1 MTLNSHGIYAPYCL
15 LSRSVLI
22 LHMCHKSH
30 RVNQM
35 QSSEETATSCGKI
48 KPAFFWGG
56 GGTENGC
63 SIARTAVHCFPVGL
77 HKSLWTLTIK
87 QLMWRGMDVDITV
100 ELSKLLEKCPWKKH
114 WQINHLLVWVAEKE
128 TTSFFLKQS
137 DPACSLSFCFH
148 PEWYLCHSHGS
159 SRLTTNKSL
168 LLSELFLSLLAN
180 NQANL

>member
-1 MTLNSHGIYAPYCL
+1 MTLNSHGICTIP
-15 LSRSVLI
+15 
-22 LHMCHKSH
+22 
-30 RVNQM
+30 
-35 QSSEETATSCGKI
+35 
-48 KPAFFWGG
+48 PAFSQCFDFAHVPQKSQSEPDAEQWRNSHQLWGNKACFFGG
-56 GGTENGC
+56 GGETENGC

-87 QLMWRGMDVDITV
+87 QLVWGGMDVDITV
-100 ELSKLLEKCPWKKH
+100 ELSKLLEKCPWKKY

-137 DPACSLSFCFH
+137 DPACSPSFCFH